1 MNFRTDLALERH
13 ELSKEKDSEGI
24 KFEKFDEEGVTVSRI
39 EVLNEEGERR
49 LQKPKGR
56 YITLEM
62 PFLKKSGD
70 ILSPAAEILAREIRS
85 LLPEKGS
92 VLVAGLGNDKITP
105 DALGPECVG
114 KLLATR
120 HISPELAKSI
130 GFSSLRSVAGV
141 IPGVLGNTGIETAE
155 ILEGIAK
162 KIKPGALIVVDAL
175 ASRSLSRLGT
185 TIQMCDTGVSPGA
198 GVGNKRNKI
207 DKESIGVPVI
217 AIGVPT
223 VVDGVTMTLDILET
237 AGIDI
242 ERLFNKEPLKAKENV
257 MVTPKEIDN
266 VIIRAAGFIALGINK
281 ALQPHIPCED
291 LVAIVG

>member
-13 ELSKEKDSEGI
+13 ELSAEKDEDGI
-24 KFEKFDEEGVTVSRI
+24 SFEKFSEEGITVSRI
-39 EVLNEEGERR
+39 EITNANGERVME
-49 LQKPKGR
+49 KPKGR

-62 PFLKKSGD
+62 PFLKSSAD
-70 ILSPAAEILAREIRS
+70 ILSPEAEILAREIKS
-85 LLPEKGS
+85 LLPDEGT
-92 VLVAGLGNDKITP
+92 VLVAGLGNDRITP
-105 DALGPECVG
+105 DALGPECIE

-120 HISPELAKSI
+120 HISPEIAKSI
-130 GFSSLRSVAGV
+130 GFSHLRSVAGI

-155 ILEGIAK
+155 ILEGITS
-162 KIKPGALIVVDAL
+162 KIKPSALIVIDAL
-175 ASRSLSRLGT
+175 ASRSLERLGT

-198 GVGNKRNKI
+198 GVGNKRSRI
-207 DKESIGVPVI
+207 DKESMGIPVI

-223 VVDGVTMTLDILET
+223 VVDGVTMALDILEN

-242 ERLFNKEPLKAKENV
+242 EKAIDEDKLLSQSNV

-266 VIIRAAGFIALGINK
+266 VISRAACFIALGINK